1 MKKTKRLNIIYRP
14 LDVSLSLLIHGGSL
28 TQTHCAETSEFI
40 PDRELTPLVIRPQ
53 MYVHDSDGLV
63 ESGHVQMSEMMWYA
77 LPENIAAG
85 VTDESYLKEELSQY
99 LITAATA
106 GYAVGQNGELTVS
119 ANIPYRAPVVL
130 VFAGCYW
137 DGRSGK
143 VLRVHASATLN
154 TTSVALPAT
163 LSLDKP
169 VSWTYNPMED
179 SGTRSVAASLRL
191 GGKSAETAQCN
202 VRYWWYKAV
211 DGAETLVDAND
222 DLFYE
227 SGQNTAI
234 LTIDPRYLSH
244 PLRLICKAEYAL
256 PGENLPQMP
265 SETSLK
271 AETVVARRYPNYDYE
286 NFVHGGVEISS
297 SAEKVKNECVVTVGR
312 RVLESP
318 SEWFSVK
325 WSIKRAVYGAEW
337 LTIGYGDS
345 IRIPASEFADG
356 ADVGL
361 ELEEREALGAMS
373 VGNEVICDNGAVITL

>member
-14 LDVSLSLLIHGGSL
+14 LDVSLSLLIRGGSL

-77 LPENIAAG
+77 LPENIAAS
-85 VTDESYLKEELSQY
+85 VTDESYLKAELSQY

-130 VFAGCYW
+130 VFAGSYW

-169 VSWTYNPMED
+169 ASWTFNPMED

-191 GGKSAETAQCN
+191 GGKSAETAQYN
-202 VRYWWYKAV
+202 VRYWWYKAI
-211 DGAETLVDAND
+211 DGAESLVEAND

-227 SGQNTAI
+227 SGQNTAV
-234 LTIDPRYLSH
+234 LTIDPRYLSR

-265 SETSLK
+265 SATSLK

-286 NFVHGGVEISS
+286 NFVHGGVEISL

>member
-77 LPENIAAG
+77 LPENITAG

-130 VFAGCYW
+130 VFAGSYW

-169 VSWTYNPMED
+169 ASWTFNPMED
-179 SGTRSVAASLRL
+179 SGTRSVTASLRL
-191 GGKSAETAQCN
+191 GGKSAQTSQCN
-202 VRYWWYKAV
+202 VRYWWYKAI
-211 DGAETLVDAND
+211 DGAESLVDAND

-227 SGQNTAI
+227 SGQNTAA

-265 SETSLK
+265 SATSLK

-286 NFVHGGVEISS
+286 NFVHGGVEIPS

-361 ELEEREALGAMS
+361 ELEEHEALGAMS

>member
-1 MKKTKRLNIIYRP
+1 MKKTKRLNVIYRP
-14 LDVSLSLLIHGGSL
+14 LNVSLSLLLRGGSL

-63 ESGHVQMSEMMWYA
+63 ESGHVQLSEMLWYA
-77 LPENIAAG
+77 LPENIAAS
-85 VTDESYLKEELSQY
+85 VTDESYLKAELSQY

-119 ANIPYRAPVVL
+119 ANIPYRTPVVL
-130 VFAGCYW
+130 VFAGSYW

-169 VSWTYNPMED
+169 ASWTFNPMED

-191 GGKSAETAQCN
+191 GGKSPATAQCD
-202 VRYWWYKAV
+202 VRYWWYKVV
-211 DGAETLVDAND
+211 DGVEALVDAND

-227 SGQNTAI
+227 SGQNTAV
-234 LTIDPRYLSH
+234 LTIDPRYLSR

-256 PGENLPQMP
+256 PGENLPQTP
-265 SETSLK
+265 SATCLK

-297 SAEKVKNECVVTVGR
+297 SAETVKNECVVTVGR

-337 LTIGYGDS
+337 ITLGYGDS

-361 ELEEREALGAMS
+361 ELEEHEALGAMS
-373 VGNEVICDNGAVITL
+373 VGNEAICDNGAVITL